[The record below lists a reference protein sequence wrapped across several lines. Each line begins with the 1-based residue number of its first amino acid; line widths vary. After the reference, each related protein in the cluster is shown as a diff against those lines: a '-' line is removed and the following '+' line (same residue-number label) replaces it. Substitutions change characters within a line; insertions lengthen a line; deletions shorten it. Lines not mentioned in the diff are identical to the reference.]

1 MGTRAAV
8 ALLVGT
14 LVSTLFAPLGV
25 FGGAAIKLA
34 DIENPKVVT
43 GGKIGRYGGTLV
55 TAETSDPRTLNSII
69 SQETTSSIPISRV
82 FDGLVETNFDT
93 TEVEPALAESWTTS
107 PDGRTWTFKLRK
119 GVRFNDGVEVT
130 ADDVV
135 FNMEAAFTPNVS
147 TTRKDTLAVAG
158 KPMKWRK
165 VDGYTIEFRTEQPFG
180 AFLRA
185 IGFNVLPKHKLEA
198 ALKAGA
204 AEFNKTWGV
213 NTPPRQ
219 IVGTGP
225 FIIQTYV
232 PGERIVFLRNPKYWK
247 VDAAGNRLPYLAR
260 HVQLILSNQDAV
272 RLKFQAGETD
282 VYGPRPREAAEFKA
296 GEKAG
301 NYTVYEPGATAATEV
316 LEFNMDAR
324 GIKSPKR
331 DWFMNTKF
339 RQAVAYAV
347 DRSAIANQVYAG
359 RAKPQFGPITP
370 AIKFFYNPKVKEYG
384 YDPARA
390 EALLAEAGF
399 KKGPDGVM
407 RDAGGNPV
415 EFTLITGSTNLDR
428 VAICNIVRQDLGKL
442 GIKVTVA
449 PEAFNTLLGRYN
461 SFNWESILIGFT
473 GGLDPYTSQS
483 IWKSSG
489 IFHDWMPNQAKPTF
503 EWEAEIDKL
512 FDQAATTLDQNKRK
526 QLYNRFQEIVAEQ
539 QPFVYFVNAQ
549 LAVAARNTLANM
561 SPSAVAS
568 PGATWNID
576 RIFYTVPFR

>member
-1 MGTRAAV
+1 MSTRASVAV
-8 ALLVGT
+8 LVGALILT
-14 LVSTLFAPLGV
+14 AFAPLST
-25 FGGAAIKLA
+25 FGGAPVKLP
-34 DIENPKVVT
+34 DIENPKVAAS
-43 GGKIGRYGGTLV
+43 GKIGRYGGTLV
-55 TAETSDPRTLNSII
+55 TAETSDPRTLNSVI
-69 SQETTSSIPISRV
+69 SQETSSSIPISRM
-82 FDGLVETNFDT
+82 FDGLVETNFET
-93 TEVEPALAESWTTS
+93 TEVEPALAESWTVS
-107 PDGRTWTFKLRK
+107 PDGRAWTFKLRK
-119 GVRFNDGVEVT
+119 GVKFHDGVELT
-130 ADDVV
+130 ADDVA

-147 TTRKDTLAVAG
+147 TTRKDTLTVAG

-165 VDGYTIEFRTEQPFG
+165 IDTYTIEFRTEQPFG

-198 ALKAGA
+198 ALRAGA

-213 NTPPRQ
+213 NTPPREFA
-219 IVGTGP
+219 GTGP
-225 FIIQTYV
+225 FIIQSYV
-232 PGERIVFLRNPKYWK
+232 PGERIVFLRNPRYWK

-260 HVQLILSNQDAV
+260 HVQVILPNPDAV
-272 RLKFQAGETD
+272 RLRFQSGESD
-282 VYGPRPREAAEFKA
+282 VYGPRPREVEEFKA
-296 GEKAG
+296 GAKAG
-301 NYTVYEPGATAATEV
+301 NYTVYEPGPTSGIQV

-347 DRSAIANQVYAG
+347 DRTAIANQIYAG
-359 RAKPQFGPITP
+359 RARPQFGPITP
-370 AIKFFYNPKVKEYG
+370 ANKFFYNPNVKQYS

-399 KKGPDGVM
+399 KKGPDGSM

-415 EFTLITGSTNLDR
+415 EFTIVTSSQNPDG
-428 VAICNIVRQDLGKL
+428 VALVNIIRQDLGKL

-449 PEAFNTLLGRYN
+449 PEAFNALLGRYN

-489 IFHDWMPNQAKPTF
+489 IFHDWSPNEPKPMF
-503 EWEAEIDKL
+503 QWEAEIDRL

-539 QPFVYFVNAQ
+539 QPFVFFVNT
-549 LAVAARNTLANM
+549 LVAVAARNTLSNM

-568 PGATWNID
+568 PGATWNIAQ
-576 RIFYTVPFR
+576 IFYTKPFR